1 MEKIILRKI
10 RFEGKQEDF
19 SQTYDYRVLGIE
31 KRLLDFV
38 SDYCLEDIDTE
49 FIILQGEEEKTRF
62 TKKDFDNENV
72 DLTLKQAGSL
82 VVKLELEENIFKTLK
97 NENKDSENIVKNRV
111 VKLSY

>member
-10 RFEGKQEDF
+10 KFEGKEKDY

-31 KRLLDFV
+31 KRLLDFI
-38 SDYCLEDIDTE
+38 SDYCLEDIETE
-49 FIILQGEEEKTRF
+49 FIILQGETEKLRF
-62 TKKDFDNENV
+62 SKKDFDSDNV

-82 VVKLELEENIFKTLK
+82 VVKLEVEENIFKTLK
-97 NENKDSENIVKNRV
+97 NENKDSENLVKNRV